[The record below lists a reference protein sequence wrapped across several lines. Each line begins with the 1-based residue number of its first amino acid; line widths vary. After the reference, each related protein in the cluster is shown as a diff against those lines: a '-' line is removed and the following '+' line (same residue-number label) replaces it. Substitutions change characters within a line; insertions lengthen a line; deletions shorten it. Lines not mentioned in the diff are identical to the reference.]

1 MSTHE
6 VLDSRSE
13 DRGTNVEVMPG
24 QKESDR
30 PVHRTPDGRSPHD
43 GPVHHVSREQVS
55 WLRCF
60 HQPKAYRGNWSSA
73 GCHTIFS
80 TKLMREKGGF
90 DVMIKVCEAFDK
102 VAADT

>member
-1 MSTHE
+1 MKK
-6 VLDSRSE
+6 
-13 DRGTNVEVMPG
+13 G
-24 QKESDR
+24 KESDR
-30 PVHRTPDGRSPHD
+30 PVHRTPDGRSPHV

-90 DVMIKVCEAFDK
+90 DAMIKVCEAFDK
-102 VAADT
+102 VALLRPVPRVQRGRHGNLA